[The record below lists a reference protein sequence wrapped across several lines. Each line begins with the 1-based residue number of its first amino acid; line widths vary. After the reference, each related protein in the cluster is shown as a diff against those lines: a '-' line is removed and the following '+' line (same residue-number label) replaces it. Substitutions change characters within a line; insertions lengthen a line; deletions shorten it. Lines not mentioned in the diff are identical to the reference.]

1 MSQQLENAG
10 TKELAQKYLRHT
22 LSITT
27 ILQQLIKLRE
37 LLKGKEDKDEKH
49 LQCSESKHC

>member
-22 LSITT
+22 LSITKKHFTVACQATRT
-27 ILQQLIKLRE
+27 IKRQGGQ
-37 LLKGKEDKDEKH
+37 G
-49 LQCSESKHC
+49 